1 MGPLYNAGKD
11 AAVTS
16 LVLPAFNPGPAVER
30 TWDTVRRFLNARPD
44 PWEVLFVLDGCTDGS
59 RELLADLARRDRD
72 SRLKVVSY
80 FPNRGKGYAVR
91 TGLLAARG
99 ERRLF
104 TDIDLAY
111 RFEDIARTADEIR
124 DGSEVAI
131 ASREHPDSTIELSP
145 RTLGYAYRRRVQ
157 SHVFG
162 GLARTL
168 LPLTQ
173 RDTQAGLKAMTAR
186 VAETV
191 LPNLTCDG
199 FGFDCELLTACA
211 RYNIGVTE
219 VPVSVRYEDAASTT
233 GLRTTLRMFRELWA
247 IRKSWPATGFPSPA
261 TPLAP
266 QVSTEVPPEA
276 RRASQAA

>member
-1 MGPLYNAGKD
+1 M
-11 AAVTS
+11 TS

-44 PWEVLFVLDGCTDGS
+44 PWEVLFVLDGCTDGT
-59 RELLADLARRDRD
+59 RDHLAALGRRDGEARI
-72 SRLKVVSY
+72 RVVSY
-80 FPNRGKGYAVR
+80 APNRGKGYAVR

-99 ERRLF
+99 EWRLF
-104 TDIDLAY
+104 TDVDLAY
-111 RFEDIARTADEIR
+111 RFEDIARTADELR
-124 DGSEVAI
+124 AGADVAI
-131 ASREHPDSTIELSP
+131 ASREHPESTIELPP

-162 GLARTL
+162 KLARTL

-173 RDTQAGLKAMTAR
+173 LDTQAGLKGMTAR
-186 VAETV
+186 VANLV

-199 FGFDCELLTACA
+199 FGFDCELLVACA
-211 RYNIGVTE
+211 RYNIGVAE

-247 IRKSWPATGFPSPA
+247 IRGQWPASGFPAPA
-261 TPLAP
+261 DRPAVGQAAP
-266 QVSTEVPPEA
+266 EP
-276 RRASQAA
+276 RRSSQAA